1 MARHVFQYERIS
13 PPLGLFLGDPSA
25 LPPLGDAPGQ
35 VASISSAGG
44 ERPLRADT
52 AGLIWT
58 VDGRH
63 PEAKDNTFP
72 IGKKNYEDGKSS
84 RSYKRMLYQHLLP
97 PNKPVLYIMS
107 MDLPSKT

>member
-58 VDGRH
+58 VDGLVQ
-63 PEAKDNTFP
+63 P
-72 IGKKNYEDGKSS
+72 IGKKNYEEGKSS

-97 PNKPVLYIMS
+97 PNKP
-107 MDLPSKT
+107 